1 MNNYAQSPVIHD
13 LDGYSFPQDYEQ
25 VPQLKR
31 ESDFDDGFGFD
42 PSAGNENILPS
53 TVGMLDNWS
62 TTGPSDMFNFNQKAM
77 LAKQIQMQKPSLAQ
91 LQQAGGM
98 MPMSGLAQQMNAFN
112 IPNSS
117 ATLSHYGTVTP
128 PRSNSADSTNS
139 KQEHKPAM
147 ETRRRGRGKSQLKT
161 PLTPPDSN
169 NNVTKTRKSGGRK
182 RNNTAPSPQDTPED
196 DKRKASLEKN
206 RVAAAKCRINK
217 KEKTEQL
224 QRDSHNKAKANAE
237 LRGLLQTMDSELQTL
252 TGYLA
257 AHASCPDCRDPEQLR
272 HALQHIQEQQMA
284 NHYPC
289 LSGGSIS
296 AQSPGMSIDGQS
308 IYSQPGYFNSPAMT
322 HPPLP
327 EFDAGND
334 LDINSPMP

>member
-1 MNNYAQSPVIHD
+1 MNSFGQSPVIHD
-13 LDGYSFPQDYEQ
+13 LDGYTFPQDYEQ
-25 VPQLKR
+25 VPRLKR

-42 PSAGNENILPS
+42 PSAGNEKTFRSP
-53 TVGMLDNWS
+53 VGMLENWS
-62 TTGPSDMFNFNQKAM
+62 ASGLSDVYNLNQKSM
-77 LAKQIQMQKPSLAQ
+77 LAKQNQMQNNSLAQ

-98 MPMSGLAQQMNAFN
+98 MPINGMPQQMNAFN
-112 IPNSS
+112 VPNLST
-117 ATLSHYGTVTP
+117 TLSQYGTVTP
-128 PRSNSADSTNS
+128 PRSNSADSTIS

-147 ETRRRGRGKSQLKT
+147 ETKRRGRGKSQLKT

-169 NNVTKTRKSGGRK
+169 INVTKTRKGGGRK
-182 RNNTAPSPQDTPED
+182 RNNTVSTIEDTPED

-224 QRDSHNKAKANAE
+224 QRDSHTKAKANAE
-237 LRGLLQTMDSELQTL
+237 LRGLLQTMESELQTL
-252 TGYLA
+252 TAYLA
-257 AHASCPDCRDPEQLR
+257 AHASCPDCRDAEQLQ
-272 HALQHIQEQQMA
+272 HALQHIQEQQMS
-284 NHYPC
+284 NQYSG

-296 AQSPGMSIDGQS
+296 VQSPGMSIDGQS